1 MEQAGYFASL
11 KEKMRRERDT
21 ALFCLEEV
29 DSTNRFAKEKA
40 PECGKLMACA
50 LRQTAGR
57 GRLGR
62 HWVSPEGNLYVSFAY
77 ENTMPPERLA
87 PVTLAV
93 ALAVCD
99 TLADFD
105 VPASIKWPNDIY
117 IKGKKVCG
125 ILVETV
131 CREERIPYIVAGIGI
146 NVNQREF
153 PAEVEKRAISLWNV
167 TGQESDRAEIAWRL
181 KKQMDRRM
189 AQFMEKGFAA
199 MREEYMQHSLL
210 IGREV
215 TASVPHTICGICVG
229 VSETGDLLLEA
240 GGKCI
245 PVTFGEVTGRLQ
257 FEGMPGQDRPG
268 EE

>member
-1 MEQAGYFASL
+1 MIMEQAGYFASL

-93 ALAVCD
+93 ALAVCG
-99 TLADFD
+99 TLAELGI
-105 VPASIKWPNDIY
+105 PASIKWPNDIY

-131 CREERIPYIVAGIGI
+131 CRGERIPYIVAGIGI

-153 PAEVEKRAISLWNV
+153 PAEVENRAVSLWNV
-167 TGQESDRAEIAWRL
+167 TGQESDRAEIA
-181 KKQMDRRM
+181 
-189 AQFMEKGFAA
+189 
-199 MREEYMQHSLL
+199 
-210 IGREV
+210 
-215 TASVPHTICGICVG
+215 
-229 VSETGDLLLEA
+229 
-240 GGKCI
+240 
-245 PVTFGEVTGRLQ
+245 
-257 FEGMPGQDRPG
+257 
-268 EE
+268 